1 MSHFVNGDYQVDVKP
16 LKPLSRGVSII
27 GVGATPFMN
36 ILKDED
42 FHGLSEGELFGYA
55 AIEAMKDAGV
65 TPKDV
70 EYYFHGAATPTFAS
84 NYVTPNMQV
93 ANWFGMKGRASSHHS
108 EACCTGYVALEQ
120 AVNLVASGAYDIV
133 LSGAIETA
141 VSYAQAGKPA
151 WMRRES
157 TMEEL
162 IPNLATIWSKDYTA
176 PSKAANAMC
185 ADAWLD
191 EYARENGLSKQQV
204 DDVLCMMA
212 KTCREA
218 AVLNP
223 LGGSHETFDEVGAQF
238 GMSGDEFLRSQFNP
252 FASKYL
258 RMSNFELDV
267 DGAAACIVCPTEM
280 AHQFTDH
287 PIEVLGTGHSCLE
300 GGTARLE
307 KYATAA
313 AYKQISELTGL
324 TGADMDLFL
333 ANDFMMPS
341 QMLAA
346 EECGY
351 LPKGEGWQMYL
362 DGRCAY
368 TGDRPVNTNGGRCHY
383 GHAHGAS
390 GLADV
395 YEAVKQMR
403 GEMGAT
409 QVKHPV
415 KHAMLRGFGGGQNV
429 TCTILRNAN

>member
-1 MSHFVNGDYQVDVKP
+1 MSHFSQGDYQADVPP

-36 ILKDED
+36 LLDD
-42 FHGLSEGELFGYA
+42 PRFQGLCEEELFAYA
-55 AIEAMKDAGV
+55 AIEAMQDAGV
-65 TPKDV
+65 TPKNV
-70 EYYFHGAATPTFAS
+70 EYYFHGTAAPAGHS
-84 NYVTPNMQV
+84 DYITPNMQV

-133 LSGAIETA
+133 LSGVVETSA
-141 VSYAQAGKPA
+141 SPATPGKPA
-151 WMRRES
+151 HMRTKHS
-157 TMEEL
+157 MEQL
-162 IPNLATIWSKDYTA
+162 FAGLNMIWGKDYTA

-191 EYARENGLSKQQV
+191 YYAREYGLSEACI
-204 DDVLCMMA
+204 DDVLCAMA

-223 LGGSHETFDEVGAQF
+223 LGASSQTYDEMGATVGL
-238 GMSGDEFLRSQFNP
+238 SGDDFLRSKFNP
-252 FASKYL
+252 FASKYM

-267 DGAAACIVCPTEM
+267 DGAAACIVCPTEI
-280 AHQFTDH
+280 AHRFTKH
-287 PIEVLGTGHSCLE
+287 PIQVLGTGHSCLE

-313 AYKQISELTGL
+313 AYRQISDLTGL

-341 QMLAA
+341 QLLAA

-351 LPKGEGWQMYL
+351 LPIGEGWRCYL
-362 DGRCAY
+362 ENRTSFA
-368 TGDRPVNTNGGRCHY
+368 GDRPINTNGGRCHY

-390 GLADV
+390 GMADV
-395 YEAVKQMR
+395 YEAVLQMR
-403 GEMGAT
+403 GTAGAT
-409 QVKHPV
+409 QVNHPV
-415 KHAMLRGFGGGQNV
+415 RHAMLRGFGGGQNV
-429 TCTILRNAN
+429 TCTILQYTE

>member
-1 MSHFVNGDYQVDVKP
+1 MSHFSNGDYQVDDKP

-36 ILKDED
+36 LIDDPE
-42 FHGLSEGELFGYA
+42 FQGLTEGELFGYA
-55 AIEAMKDAGV
+55 AIEAMEDAGI

-70 EYYFHGAATPTFAS
+70 DYYFHGAATSTIAS

-93 ANWFGMKGRASSHHS
+93 ANWFGMKGRPSTHHS

-120 AVNLVASGAYDIV
+120 AVNLVASGVYDIV
-133 LSGAIETA
+133 LSGACETA
-141 VSYAQAGKPA
+141 VSYAIPFKPA
-151 WMRRES
+151 FMRRKT

-162 IPNLATIWSKDYTA
+162 IPNLATIWSKDYTV
-176 PSKAANAMC
+176 PNKAANAMC

-191 EYARENGLSKQQV
+191 EYARENNLDNKQV
-204 DDVLCMMA
+204 DDVLCAMA
-212 KTCREA
+212 KVCREA
-218 AVLNP
+218 GTLNP
-223 LGGSHETFDEVGAQF
+223 LGGSKQTYEEAAAEF
-238 GMSGDEFLRSQFNP
+238 GMSADEFLRSKFNP

-267 DGAAACIVCPTEM
+267 DGAAAVIVCPTEM
-280 AHQFTDH
+280 AYRYTDH

-307 KYATAA
+307 KFATAA

-324 TGADMDLFL
+324 TGAEMDLFL

-346 EECGY
+346 AEVGF
-351 LPKGEGWQMYL
+351 LPKAEAWQYYLEG
-362 DGRCAY
+362 R
-368 TGDRPVNTNGGRCHY
+368 TSFRGDRPINTNGGRCHY

-403 GEMGAT
+403 GEAGST
-409 QVKHPV
+409 QISHPV
-415 KHAMLRGFGGGQNV
+415 RYAMLRGFGGGQNV
-429 TCTILRNAN
+429 TCTILKNN